1 MAERAEASGGMLEG
15 IRVVD
20 FSQYLAGPACTRLM
34 VEQGAE
40 CVKLELPDH
49 GDPSRG
55 LQPRVNRRSAF
66 LVQQNRGKRSVGLDF
81 RTEAGRQIALDLV
94 ATADVVVENF
104 SPGVMARYGLSYPDL
119 IEFKP
124 DLIMASISGFGQTGP
139 LADRPAFDFIA
150 QGFSGIA
157 HMTGFENGPPLLVG
171 SAIADSNAG
180 VHAFGAVGTALF
192 HRERTGEGTYLDIS
206 MVDALLHMHETGIHA
221 PGLTD
226 GEYVPIRH
234 GRDYQPV
241 APAGVF
247 AGPESWI
254 ILIVTVHQVDQL
266 WDALGRPDLAD
277 DPRFK
282 GNSARVA
289 NRAELNR
296 IIEGWMATFSTDDEV
311 IEALVSH
318 RVPCTKVNSPA
329 DLHDIPHLV
338 ERGSIIIYDDP
349 LLGSGF
355 YPGHP
360 IKIEGHEPHVHG
372 AVESLG
378 QSNSEVLGAL
388 GVSDDRISHLEAT
401 GVLVSKQHG

>member
-1 MAERAEASGGMLEG
+1 MLEG

-40 CVKLELPDH
+40 CIKLELPEH

-55 LQPRVNRRSAF
+55 LQPRINRRSAF

-81 RTEAGRQIALDLV
+81 RTEAGRQIALELV

-104 SPGVMARYGLSYPDL
+104 SPGVMARYGLAYEDL
-119 IEFKP
+119 IAVKP
-124 DLIMASISGFGQTGP
+124 DLVMASISGFGQTGP
-139 LADRPAFDFIA
+139 LAHRPAFDFIA

-157 HMTGFENGPPLLVG
+157 HMTGFPDGPPLLVG

-180 VHAFGAVGTALF
+180 VHAFAGIGTALF

-206 MVDALLHMHETGIHA
+206 MVDALVHMHETGIHA
-221 PGLTD
+221 PGLTN

-254 ILIVTVHQVDQL
+254 ILIVTVHQVGQL

-277 DPRFK
+277 DPRFQ
-282 GNSARVA
+282 GNSARVT

-311 IEALVSH
+311 IDALASH

-329 DLHDIPHLV
+329 DLADIVHLR
-338 ERGSIIIYDDP
+338 ERGSVISYNDP
-349 LLGSGF
+349 LVGPGF

-360 IKIEGHEPHVHG
+360 IKIEGHEPHVGG

-378 QSNSEVLGAL
+378 QSNSEVLSWL
-388 GVSDDRISHLEAT
+388 GVSAARIAELEAE
-401 GVLVSKQHG
+401 GVLSSKSHG

>member
-1 MAERAEASGGMLEG
+1 MLQG

-34 VEQGAE
+34 VEQGAD
-40 CVKLELPDH
+40 CIKLELPDH

-55 LQPRVNRRSAF
+55 LQPRINRRSAF
-66 LVQQNRGKRSVGLDF
+66 FVQQNRGKRSVGLDF
-81 RTEAGRQIALDLV
+81 RTDAGRQIALDLV

-104 SPGVMARYGLSYPDL
+104 SPGVMARYGLAYRDL
-119 IEFKP
+119 IMVKP
-124 DLIMASISGFGQTGP
+124 DLVMASISGFGQTGP

-150 QGFSGIA
+150 QGFSGLA
-157 HMTGFENGPPLLVG
+157 HMTGFEDGPPLLVG

-180 VHAFGAVGTALF
+180 VHAFSAIGNALF
-192 HRERTGEGTYLDIS
+192 HRERSGEGTYVDIS
-206 MVDALLHMHETGIHA
+206 MVDSLIHMHETGIHA

-247 AGPESWI
+247 AGPEGWI
-254 ILIVTVHQVDQL
+254 ILIVTVHQVAQL

-277 DPRFK
+277 DPRFM

-296 IIEGWMATFSTDDEV
+296 IIEGWMATFSTDDDV
-311 IEALVSH
+311 IDALVSH

-329 DLHDIPHLV
+329 DLKDIPHLID
-338 ERGSIIIYDDP
+338 RGSIILYDDP
-349 LLGSGF
+349 VLGSGF

-360 IKIEGHEPHVHG
+360 IRIAGHEPHLHG
-372 AVESLG
+372 PVESLG
-378 QSNSEVLGAL
+378 QSNSEVLASVGH
-388 GVSDDRISHLEAT
+388 SHDRIAALEAT
-401 GVLVSKQHG
+401 GVLVSKPHG

>member
-1 MAERAEASGGMLEG
+1 MTGLLDG
-15 IRVVD
+15 IRIVD
-20 FSQYLAGPACTRLM
+20 FSQYLAGPSCTRLM

-40 CVKLELPDH
+40 CIKLELPDH

-55 LQPRVNRRSAF
+55 LQPRINRRSAF
-66 LVQQNRGKRSVGLDF
+66 YVQQNRGKRSVCLDF
-81 RTEAGRQIALDLV
+81 RIDHGRTIAVDLV

-104 SPGVMARYGLSYPDL
+104 SPGVMGRYGLSYDDL
-119 IEFKP
+119 VPVKP
-124 DLIMASISGFGQTGP
+124 DLIMASISGFGQSGP

-157 HMTGFENGPPLLVG
+157 HMTGFEDGPPLLVG

-180 VHAFGAVGTALF
+180 IHAFGAIGAALF
-192 HRERTGEGTYLDIS
+192 HRERTGEGSYLDIS
-206 MVDALLHMHETGIHA
+206 MVDALVHMHETGVHA

-266 WDALGRPDLAD
+266 WDALGRPDLAED
-277 DPRFK
+277 LRFK
-282 GNSARVA
+282 GNTARVA

-311 IEALVSH
+311 IEALLSH

-329 DLHDIPHLV
+329 DLKDIPHLL
-338 ERGSIIIYDDP
+338 ERGSIVVHDDP
-349 LLGSGF
+349 VLGEAAF
-355 YPGHP
+355 PGHP
-360 IKIEGHEPHVHG
+360 FTIAGVAPSVHG
-372 AVESLG
+372 SVESLG
-378 QSNSEVLGAL
+378 QSNVDVLRSIGITPE
-388 GVSDDRISHLEAT
+388 RIAQLEASQ
-401 GVLVSKQHG
+401 VLVSKAHG